1 MHVIRGCAGHHADYE
16 LAHCVQVRPTFVEMS
31 IHNRLYG
38 GSVRQHF
45 LLSYRSSLA
54 AVARAQLDRKK
65 RLHVGA
71 QSCQLPLSCQT
82 LCCSLAQPVRD

>member
-1 MHVIRGCAGHHADYE
+1 M
-16 LAHCVQVRPTFVEMS
+16 QVRPTFVEMS

-54 AVARAQLDRKK
+54 AVARAQLDRRK

-71 QSCQLPLSCQT
+71 QPCQLPLSGQA
-82 LCCSLAQPVRD
+82 LCCSLVRPVQP